1 MNYIDALNMDL
12 IFAETIVNERYKEC
26 LKDENYIC
34 TDFELASFRLCLE
47 SQELRRQND
56 RFKKE
61 LEETNNKIK
70 HIKVYKCDPNKNTK
84 CNKKSCYIN
93 GGPCDT
99 TTDKNYAEKETLENK
114 EEVLEKAIDL
124 ISKHLTSEILNNYA
138 LKLERNNS
146 DDYNCILEEAIN
158 LMASQLTTPVNDIDF
173 VKDYY
178 IKEAKK
184 KITKEK

>member
-26 LKDENYIC
+26 LKDENYIF

-47 SQELRRQND
+47 SQELRRQNNIL
-56 RFKKE
+56 KE
-61 LEETNNKIK
+61 
-70 HIKVYKCDPNKNTK
+70 
-84 CNKKSCYIN
+84 
-93 GGPCDT
+93 
-99 TTDKNYAEKETLENK
+99 ETLENK

-158 LMASQLTTPVNDIDF
+158 LMASKLTTPVNDIDF

>member
-1 MNYIDALNMDL
+1 MNYYEALTIDL
-12 IFAETIVNERYKEC
+12 IVAENTINERYEEC
-26 LKDENYIC
+26 LKDKNYIF

-47 SQELRRQND
+47 SQELRRQNNIL
-56 RFKKE
+56 KKE
-61 LEETNNKIK
+61 KE
-70 HIKVYKCDPNKNTK
+70 
-84 CNKKSCYIN
+84 
-93 GGPCDT
+93 
-99 TTDKNYAEKETLENK
+99 ETLENK

-146 DDYNCILEEAIN
+146 DDYNYILEEAIN

>member
-1 MNYIDALNMDL
+1 MNYIDALTMDL
-12 IFAETIVNERYKEC
+12 IFAETIINERYKEC
-26 LKDENYIC
+26 LKDEKYIC

-47 SQELRRQND
+47 SQELRRQNNII
-56 RFKKE
+56 KKE
-61 LEETNNKIK
+61 KEETL
-70 HIKVYKCDPNKNTK
+70 
-84 CNKKSCYIN
+84 
-93 GGPCDT
+93 G
-99 TTDKNYAEKETLENK
+99 NK

-146 DDYNCILEEAIN
+146 DDYNCILEEAMN

>member
-1 MNYIDALNMDL
+1 MNYIDALTMDL
-12 IFAETIVNERYKEC
+12 IFAETIIDERYREC
-26 LKDENYIC
+26 LKDENY
-34 TDFELASFRLCLE
+34 TFTNFELASFRLSLE
-47 SQELRRQND
+47 SQELRRQNNIL
-56 RFKKE
+56 KKE
-61 LEETNNKIK
+61 KEEMLNN
-70 HIKVYKCDPNKNTK
+70 
-84 CNKKSCYIN
+84 N
-93 GGPCDT
+93 G
-99 TTDKNYAEKETLENK
+99 ETLENK
-114 EEVLEKAIDL
+114 EEILEKAIDL